1 MIEAKL
7 SRIGRYAV
15 IASLVVAD
23 ACLSAHTAAAQ
34 APAAASN
41 PVGVWRG
48 TSLCRVRP
56 SPCHDE
62 IVVYRITRVNAS
74 DSLSLDARKIV
85 NGQEEEMGILGCRAA
100 GSSSQVTCTMSNG
113 VWRFTIR
120 GDSLVGELRLPDNRK
135 YRDIATARSR

>member
-1 MIEAKL
+1 LIEPNL
-7 SRIGRYAV
+7 SRIGRCAV
-15 IASLVVAD
+15 IAALVVAD
-23 ACLSAHTAAAQ
+23 ACLLAHSAFAQ

-56 SPCHDE
+56 SPCKDE
-62 IVVYRITRVNAS
+62 IVVYRITRMSTN
-74 DSLSLDARKIV
+74 DSLSVDARKIV
-85 NGQEEEMGILGCRAA
+85 NGQEEDMGVLGCRAA
-100 GSSSQVTCTMSNG
+100 GSGSQITCTMSNG

-135 YRDIATARSR
+135 FRDVSTARSR

>member
-1 MIEAKL
+1 MCPRTSI
-7 SRIGRYAV
+7 
-15 IASLVVAD
+15 IALAA
-23 ACLSAHTAAAQ
+23 ACLLPHSAPAQ
-34 APAAASN
+34 APVAASN

-56 SPCHDE
+56 SPCRDE
-62 IVVYRITRVNAS
+62 IVVYRITRVHAT
-74 DSLSLDARKIV
+74 DSLSVDARKIV

-100 GSSSQVTCTMSNG
+100 ASGSQVTCTMSNG

>member
-1 MIEAKL
+1 MEASL

-15 IASLVVAD
+15 IAALVVAD
-23 ACLSAHTAAAQ
+23 ALLFAHTAPAQ
-34 APAAASN
+34 APTATSN

-48 TSLCRVRP
+48 TSVCRVRP
-56 SPCHDE
+56 SPCNDE

-85 NGQEEEMGILGCRAA
+85 NEQEEEMGVLGCRAA
-100 GSSSQVTCTMSNG
+100 ASGSQLTCTMPNG

-135 YRDIATARSR
+135 YRDVSTARSR